1 MNKFDQVSDLNI
13 EEESSSIFD
22 DDDEAYASIKSSI
35 VKR

>member
-22 DDDEAYASIKSSI
+22 DDEAYASIKSSI